1 MNDTDRNAFFL
12 EEIRKRLSEKR
23 FIHSVNV
30 AEKAEY
36 LAKKY
41 GADEKKAYTAGL
53 LHDIMKDTPKEIQLD
68 MLENKYGQNLSGV
81 EKANHKLYHAMS
93 GALFIERELNVTD
106 REIIDAVRYH
116 TTARKNMSILEKVLY
131 IADYISDDRD
141 YDGVERMREK
151 AEISLECAMREGLQ
165 FSIIELAEKEKAIH
179 PDSLDA
185 YNEIIIG
192 GK

>member
-1 MNDTDRNAFFL
+1 VNDTDRNAFFL

-53 LHDIMKDTPKEIQLD
+53 LHDIMKDTPKEVQLD

-141 YDGVERMREK
+141 YNGVERMREK

>member
-53 LHDIMKDTPKEIQLD
+53 LHDIMKDTPKEVQLD

-141 YDGVERMREK
+141 YNGVERMREK